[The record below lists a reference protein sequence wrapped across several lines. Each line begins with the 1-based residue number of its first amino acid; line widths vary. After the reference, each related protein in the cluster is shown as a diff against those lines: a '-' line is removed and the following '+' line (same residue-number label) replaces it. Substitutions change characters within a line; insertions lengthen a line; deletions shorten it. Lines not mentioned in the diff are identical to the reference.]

1 MTSKVVAIVGSYRKG
16 GITDSAVDAI
26 LEGAKA
32 KGAEISKIYLL
43 DKHIEFCTNCRSCMQ
58 AEGEERGKCVQ
69 QDDLESILSEIDAAD
84 AIVLGAPV
92 NFFNVNALFRR
103 FMERCV
109 GYGYWP
115 WKTKGGPVGRKLKPT
130 KKAALV
136 TSAAM
141 PTPLILFATGAPR
154 ALRMTAKVMGAK
166 PVGMLCIG
174 LSAVEQKQQLPEKT
188 MARAWRIGTRLV

>member
-1 MTSKVVAIVGSYRKG
+1 MSKVVAIVGSYRKG

-26 LEGAKA
+26 LESAKE
-32 KGAEISKIYLL
+32 KVAEVTKIYLL

-69 QDDLESILSEIDAAD
+69 HDDLESILSEIDAAD
-84 AIVLGAPV
+84 AIILGTPV
-92 NFFNVNALFRR
+92 NCFNLNALFRR

-115 WKTKGGPVGRKLKPT
+115 WRTKDGPVGRKKKPT

-141 PTPLILFATGAPR
+141 PAPFIRLATGAPR
-154 ALRMTAKVMGAK
+154 ALKVTAKLMGAK
-166 PVGMLCIG
+166 PVAMLCIG
-174 LSAVEQKQQLPEKT
+174 FSAVEQKQQLPVKT
-188 MARAWRIGTRLV
+188 MARARRIGTRLV